1 MDIYLKEAVVHIV
14 DRETGDPILSS
25 QPLDLSKEY
34 IREYLEKKIKK
45 ASSPQTLVGT
55 LEQDSK
61 IGSLLTKRA
70 EYSFIELSHHVVEKW
85 YQAYQESEEAPSCDI
100 FFVRFEK
107 DANEYYAWLKVD
119 FTTGYT
125 HFIDSDDTGFINE
138 LLVHRALLSAITKK
152 AEESFVVQADTLQYE
167 LLEKK
172 YAFSGEK
179 RTYFSNQVI
188 ETIPHLSFE
197 QNIKVIQKT
206 AEKIGE
212 KFETPKVELAAT
224 IQEALAQTFEENETI
239 ELDQIATQVFK
250 ENITAQL
257 AFKEEVEEKGVIDQ
271 APMIDDVKELS
282 ARKFSKQKIK
292 LSNGI
297 ELIIPMEMYRDPDY
311 VEFIQQADGSLT
323 VTLKDIQEITE
334 THDM

>member
-1 MDIYLKEAVVHIV
+1 MDIYLKESILHIV

-34 IREYLEKKIKK
+34 IRDYLEKKIKK

-55 LEQDSK
+55 LEEESQMAHL
-61 IGSLLTKRA
+61 IQQRQ
-70 EYSFIELSHHVVEKW
+70 EVSFVELSHYVVEKW
-85 YQAYQESEEAPSCDI
+85 YTAYRESEEAPSCDL

-107 DANEYYAWLKVD
+107 DAKEYYALLKVD
-119 FTTGYT
+119 FVMGYT
-125 HFIDSDDTGFINE
+125 HFIDSNEEGFINE
-138 LLVHRALLSAITKK
+138 LLVHRALLSAGSKK
-152 AEESFVVQADTLQYE
+152 AEESFIIQAETLQYE

-172 YAFSGEK
+172 YLFSGEK
-179 RTYFSNQVI
+179 RVYFSTNVI
-188 ETIPHLSFE
+188 ETVPNLSFE

-212 KFETPKVELAAT
+212 KFETPKVELTAS

-257 AFKEEVEEKGVIDQ
+257 AFKEEVEEKGVVDQ
-271 APMIDDVKELS
+271 APMIEDVKALS
-282 ARKFSKQKIK
+282 TRKFSKQKIK

-311 VEFIQQADGSLT
+311 VEFIQQADGSLS

-334 THDM
+334 TEDI